1 MSEISRAVFLSYA
14 SQDAEAA
21 RRICEALRAVG
32 VEVWFDQSE
41 LRGGDAWD
49 QKIRRQIK
57 DCALFMPIISAST
70 QSRPEGYFR
79 LEWHLAEQRSHLI
92 ARGRPFIVP
101 VAVDQTNDAEALV
114 PDAFLAVQWMRLSG
128 SGATAAFCERVKK
141 LLMGEVAPASS
152 LPSQPATTDAGRMPA
167 PRERRSPWSLFA
179 FILLGG
185 LGILVAGVVAF
196 LALRP
201 RRSPQEIA
209 QLISAAESLA
219 ETAAAKPARETRPA
233 VVSTSEARQLV
244 AKARANFEKADP
256 LRSDLETA
264 EQLLSRAQQLDPI
277 DTEVWAAEAQ
287 VASVYVWQQYDTSQE
302 RKEALRNAADRAV
315 KLAPQSSEARF
326 ASAESLFWVS
336 DRVAEAKAILVDLL
350 RQKPDDHRVLI
361 ALGLITR
368 ETDILGESLGYFGR
382 AARLPGSDAVALYE
396 GGFNLWHAA
405 HLEEAEAWA
414 DRSLA
419 VEPTS
424 FAYALKYFV
433 ARRRGDLNEALVW
446 LQKLP
451 SPFLMEDY
459 GAAIAASLRLWR
471 HEPDECLAVLR
482 AVPRDYLGHVF
493 YTGPKGYLT
502 GLAQEMAGR
511 PAAARADWRAALQVV
526 EQRLTA
532 RSNDPVLIR
541 WKATLLACLGE
552 REAAEQNLRL
562 SQQLAGRQET
572 QVLPDVISVLVRLG
586 RHDEV
591 IEYARSQL
599 CQWTDPNSKTD
610 PAELRGQR
618 ASLRTTLRYDP
629 ELDPLRSDPRFQQL
643 LKDAEAAVA
652 RHTPAAP
659 E

>member
-1 MSEISRAVFLSYA
+1 MSETGKAVFLSYA

-21 RRICEALRAVG
+21 QRICEALRAVG

-49 QKIRRQIK
+49 QSIRKQIK
-57 DCALFMPIISAST
+57 ECALFIPIISATT
-70 QSRPEGYFR
+70 QARPEGYFR
-79 LEWHLAEQRSHLI
+79 LEWRLADQRTHLM
-92 ARGRPFIVP
+92 GRNKAFVMP
-101 VAVDQTNDAEALV
+101 VCVDQTPDADADV
-114 PDAFLAVQWMRLSG
+114 PDSFSAAQWTRLPG
-128 SGATAAFCERVKK
+128 GETPTVFAERVKK
-141 LLMGEVAPASS
+141 LLSGESDIGRSAGQQNATTRRTAGSG
-152 LPSQPATTDAGRMPA
+152 LPSAASAKEGDLALPSKRTASRFWLVPVVVGAAVCVALALWQPWRKPA
-167 PRERRSPWSLFA
+167 P
-179 FILLGG
+179 
-185 LGILVAGVVAF
+185 
-196 LALRP
+196 
-201 RRSPQEIA
+201 
-209 QLISAAESLA
+209 SAAALA
-219 ETAAAKPARETRPA
+219 PQ
-233 VVSTSEARQLV
+233 SEARQLL

-336 DRVAEAKAILVDLL
+336 DSVTEAKAILLDLL

-368 ETDILGESLGYFGR
+368 ETDNLGESLGYFAR

-396 GGFNLWHAA
+396 GGFNLWYAA
-405 HLEEAEAWA
+405 HLEKAEAWA

-451 SPFLMEDY
+451 RPFLMEDY

-511 PAAARADWRAALQVV
+511 PAAAQADWRAALQVV

-552 REAAEQNLRL
+552 RETAKQNLRL

-586 RHDEV
+586 RYDDV
-591 IEYARSQL
+591 IEYYRGQL
-599 CQWTDPNSKTD
+599 RRWTDPNSQTD
-610 PAELRGQR
+610 PAELRGQMATLR
-618 ASLRTTLRYDP
+618 ATLRYDP
-629 ELDPLRSDPRFQQL
+629 DLDPLRSDPRFQRL
-643 LKDAEAAVA
+643 LAEAEVDP
-652 RHTPAAP
+652 R
-659 E
+659 